1 MYCKVLP
8 AAPACFPSV
17 APDAIDFFESFASDA
32 INCVVVSPVDLDAVA
47 GLLVGSGNGIQGS
60 GGSIAVASGEGTSV
74 TSGKVVMLTA
84 ASSPV
89 GKKEAAQPA
98 EKELDDDEV
107 CVLPVLCLC
116 LLVVVSLVLSC
127 LFVTCLVVS
136 RLVGTLLFVSCL
148 IVSCLI
154 VSHLVVSCLVVV
166 LCLTCCISP
175 LVVVLLSC
183 LARVSSWRLTLRISS
198 SFDVSS
204 LRVASCRVVLRS
216 VSSGPVL
223 WMKGTCLPALK

>member
-1 MYCKVLP
+1 
-8 AAPACFPSV
+8 
-17 APDAIDFFESFASDA
+17 
-32 INCVVVSPVDLDAVA
+32 
-47 GLLVGSGNGIQGS
+47 
-60 GGSIAVASGEGTSV
+60 
-74 TSGKVVMLTA
+74 
-84 ASSPV
+84 
-89 GKKEAAQPA
+89 
-98 EKELDDDEV
+98 
-107 CVLPVLCLC
+107 
-116 LLVVVSLVLSC
+116 VSLVLSC

>member
-8 AAPACFPSV
+8 PAPACFASV

-107 CVLPVLCLC
+107 CVLPVLSLPLPSRRRVACL
-116 LLVVVSLVLSC
+116 VVSLRDVFGRVTSRWDVAVCVVPHCIVSYRVSSRRVVSRCRVVPHVLYLASRC
-127 LFVTCLVVS
+127 GSLVVSRTCLVVA
-136 RLVGTLLFVSCL
+136 
-148 IVSCLI
+148 
-154 VSHLVVSCLVVV
+154 SHVADFLVV
-166 LCLTCCISP
+166 
-175 LVVVLLSC
+175 
-183 LARVSSWRLTLRISS
+183 
-198 SFDVSS
+198 
-204 LRVASCRVVLRS
+204 
-216 VSSGPVL
+216 
-223 WMKGTCLPALK
+223 